1 MHTYVKTNRA
11 VLLTFVDFLYVPQL
25 KKESRVQSGIEISRV
40 PFDLDVL
47 CLGHLGEPQHPPQ
60 LPHPTRV
67 PAGTHEP
74 WTSGLEPGAR
84 ASLHFGAPAPPPHR
98 PPLPAPAR
106 MHHQDADPTGGLI
119 SAPGRFWGRRAEGR
133 RACGQR
139 KVYNDD

>member
-74 WTSGLEPGAR
+74 WTSGLEPRAR
-84 ASLHFGAPAPPPHR
+84 ASLHFGAPAPPPTAPRSPPR
-98 PPLPAPAR
+98 PGCTTR
-106 MHHQDADPTGGLI
+106 MPT
-119 SAPGRFWGRRAEGR
+119 PRAG
-133 RACGQR
+133 
-139 KVYNDD
+139 